1 MDSIKA
7 IPHKDRLR
15 ALYAIY
21 LQNFRHLAHKSLDIR
36 QYICEISVQ
45 SDENS
50 DSVSYVQS
58 LCGIALNIIHR
69 LLFWKTV
76 FMYVDKLL

>member
-58 LCGIALNIIHR
+58 LCGIALG
-69 LLFWKTV
+69 KTAELPKKIRKN
-76 FMYVDKLL
+76 YLRAI